1 MEGDETDRPLNFDSL
16 THLHKVLMLQIVESF
31 SVLEEGFRLVFKLLV
46 KEVSIIIHII
56 ILALQM
62 MKLNH
67 GSVRIHPRPCTE
79 LKNNFW
85 ALVLL
90 SDY

>member
-1 MEGDETDRPLNFDSL
+1 MEGDETDRPLNSDSL
-16 THLHKVLMLQIVESF
+16 RQLHKALTLQIVESF

-67 GSVRIHPRPCTE
+67 GAARIHPRPCTE
-79 LKNNFW
+79 LKNNF
-85 ALVLL
+85 
-90 SDY
+90 